1 MWKKLAFCLCLA
13 SAISSATQAAI
24 TIYMEEVGSNV
35 VATLSGAINTLP
47 GAPTQSGG
55 VGVFSGVR
63 PSGSTMAFG
72 LSKFSGVQT
81 VQMHYYTATT
91 YPSNFGTS
99 TSLLQANSSTASTT
113 MMFRNLSSNNI
124 IIDQSYVPG
133 TAVTGTLT
141 WNNQT
146 FNSMG
151 VATGSYVWGWSS
163 DSITLNVVP
172 EPSSLSLA
180 ALGLGGLIAWNRRR
194 KGNLVEHAAPSPV

>member
-1 MWKKLAFCLCLA
+1 MWKKLAFCLCLG
-13 SAISSATQAAI
+13 SAISPVSRAAV
-24 TIYMEEVGSNV
+24 TIHMQEVGSNV
-35 VATLSGAINTLP
+35 VATLSGAINSLP

-55 VGVFSGVR
+55 VGAFSGVR

-99 TSLLQANSSTASTT
+99 TSLLQANTSTASTA
-113 MMFRNLSSNNI
+113 MIFRNLSANNI
-124 IIDQSYVPG
+124 MIDQSYVLG

-141 WNNQT
+141 WNNKT
-146 FNSMG
+146 FSSMG
-151 VATGSYVWGWSS
+151 VATGSYVWGWST

-172 EPSSLSLA
+172 EPSALSLFA
-180 ALGLGGLIAWNRRR
+180 VGLGAVVAMRRSR
-194 KGNLVEHAAPSPV
+194 KAV

>member
-1 MWKKLAFCLCLA
+1 
-13 SAISSATQAAI
+13 
-24 TIYMEEVGSNV
+24 
-35 VATLSGAINTLP
+35 
-47 GAPTQSGG
+47 
-55 VGVFSGVR
+55 
-63 PSGSTMAFG
+63 
-72 LSKFSGVQT
+72 
-81 VQMHYYTATT
+81 MHYYTATT

-151 VATGSYVWGWSS
+151 VATGSYVWGWST

-172 EPSSLSLA
+172 EPSSLSLV
-180 ALGLGGLIAWNRRR
+180 ALGLGGLIAWNRSR
-194 KGNLVEHAAPSPV
+194 KGNLVEHVAPSPV

>member
-1 MWKKLAFCLCLA
+1 MRKKLTFCLCLFLA
-13 SAISSATQAAI
+13 VPTFCRAAI

-35 VATLSGAINTLP
+35 VATLSGAINSLP

-151 VATGSYVWGWSS
+151 VATGSYVWGWST

-172 EPSSLSLA
+172 EPSSLSLV
-180 ALGLGGLIAWNRRR
+180 ALGLGGLIAWNRSR
-194 KGNLVEHAAPSPV
+194 KGNLVEHVAPSPV

>member
-1 MWKKLAFCLCLA
+1 MSKNLAFYLCLFLA
-13 SAISSATQAAI
+13 VPNFCRAAI

-35 VATLSGAINTLP
+35 VATLSGAINSLP

-151 VATGSYVWGWSS
+151 VATGSYVWGWST

-172 EPSSLSLA
+172 EPSSLSLV
-180 ALGLGGLIAWNRRR
+180 ALGLGGLIAWNRSR
-194 KGNLVEHAAPSPV
+194 KGNLVEHVAPSPV

>member
-1 MWKKLAFCLCLA
+1 MWKKLAFCLFLG

-35 VATLSGAINTLP
+35 VATLSGAINSLP

-133 TAVTGTLT
+133 TAVTGALT

-172 EPSSLSLA
+172 EPSSLSLV

-194 KGNLVEHAAPSPV
+194 KENLVEHGVPRPV

>member
-1 MWKKLAFCLCLA
+1 MWKKVAFCLCLA
-13 SAISSATQAAI
+13 SAISPVSRAAV
-24 TIYMEEVGSNV
+24 TIHMQEVGSNV
-35 VATLSGAINTLP
+35 VATLSGAINSLP

-55 VGVFSGVR
+55 LGVFSGVR

-113 MMFRNLSSNNI
+113 MMFRNLTTGNI
-124 IIDQSYVPG
+124 MIDQNYVLG

-141 WNNQT
+141 WNNKT
-146 FNSMG
+146 LSSMG
-151 VATGSYVWGWSS
+151 VTTGSYVWGWST

-172 EPSSLSLA
+172 EPSALSLLA
-180 ALGLGGLIAWNRRR
+180 VGMGGWIVLRRVRRR
-194 KGNLVEHAAPSPV
+194 TD